1 MTFSYTALE
10 ASGKKK
16 SGVIDASN
24 KDAAIEAL
32 SQEGRYVLSIDE
44 SAAEV
49 RSSKSKSNRK
59 ASRADLALFTR
70 RLGDLSGAGLPLDR
84 CLQVIADQS
93 ESDTLREVALEALQ
107 EVRGGR
113 PVSDALAMHPKLFNQ
128 VFTQTLRAGEASGQF
143 PEVAT
148 RLADFQEKEATRRSQ
163 IASSL
168 AYPTILAIFAVLVVI
183 FLLTF
188 VIPRLSGVFNQ
199 IGSELPISTRLLM
212 DMSGLLTTRG
222 LYLLGGVVIVLII
235 AIQWLRTESGSKAKD
250 KWLLTGPL
258 VGSLYRK
265 AVVSRYAR
273 VLGTLVYG
281 GVPILE
287 ALELAGLASGNR
299 IFQEKSRFVEQEVR
313 EGRSIATAM
322 RDAGEFPPVLTNMV
336 GVGEETGNLPLMLT
350 RVCDSLDFEVDNGL
364 RRLTALVE
372 PAIVLT
378 MGAIVAFVV
387 ISVLLPIYQAQD
399 VVK

>member
-1 MTFSYTALE
+1 MTFAYTALE
-10 ASGKKK
+10 ATGKKK
-16 SGVIDASN
+16 TGVIDAAT

-32 SQEGRYVLSIDE
+32 SHEGRFVLSIDE

-49 RSSKSKSNRK
+49 KATRSKSSRK

-93 ESDTLREVALEALQ
+93 ESQTLKEVSLEALQ

-113 PVSDALAMHPKLFNQ
+113 PVSDALAMHPRLFNEI
-128 VFTQTLRAGEASGQF
+128 FTQTLRAGEASGQF
-143 PEVAT
+143 SEVAA

-168 AYPTILAIFAVLVVI
+168 AYPTILAIFAVGVVV

-188 VIPRLSGVFNQ
+188 VIPRLSGVFDQ

-212 DMSGLLTTRG
+212 DMSGMMTTKG
-222 LYLLGGVVIVLII
+222 LYLAGGIVVLVIVAL
-235 AIQWLRTESGSKAKD
+235 QWLKTESGAIAKD
-250 KWLLTGPL
+250 RWLLKGPM
-258 VGSLYRK
+258 VGPLYRK

-299 IFQEKSRFVEQEVR
+299 IFQEKSRYVEQEVR
-313 EGRSIATAM
+313 EGRSIAGAM
-322 RDAGEFPPVLTNMV
+322 RDAGEFPPVLVNMV

-372 PAIVLT
+372 PAIVLC
-378 MGAIVAFVV
+378 MGAIVGFVV